1 MTEKKKS
8 EYAEAGV
15 DYRKIQPFK
24 EAMIETGKRTTYFA
38 SLRGV
43 KVRDDI
49 MHAHGAVFEYQGLL
63 FCQTTEG
70 LGNKN
75 WIAEWMYQNAG
86 TGRTYYEG
94 IGIDAVL
101 MAANDNVAQGADPF
115 LYTDEVAVGDDSW
128 FEDKK
133 RAKVLANSFYMG

>member
-1 MTEKKKS
+1 MWCST
-8 EYAEAGV
+8 
-15 DYRKIQPFK
+15 Q
-24 EAMIETGKRTTYFA
+24 
-38 SLRGV
+38 
-43 KVRDDI
+43 
-49 MHAHGAVFEYQGLL
+49 
-63 FCQTTEG
+63 EG

-133 RAKVLANSFYMG
+133 RAKVLANSFYMGCALVGAALPAGESPALKYLLKSEPPVTSAPSLSGCILGCINPKRNLITGKNLKAGDRIIGV